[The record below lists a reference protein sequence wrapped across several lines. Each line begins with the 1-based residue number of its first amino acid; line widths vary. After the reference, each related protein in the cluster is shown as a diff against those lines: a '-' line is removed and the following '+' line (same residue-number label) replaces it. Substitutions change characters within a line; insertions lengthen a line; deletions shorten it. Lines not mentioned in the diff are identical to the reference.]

1 MKRSMELLPQV
12 SFSILLAL
20 SLRPRH
26 GYEIIKQVDEDS
38 MGKIKLGAGTLYGA
52 IKKLRADKYIT
63 EIKIDDSDR
72 RRYYKLTEKGQK
84 RLNMELDYFENTM
97 LVAQSRKINKKLL
110 TEISYA

>member
-38 MGKIKLGAGTLYGA
+38 MGKIKLGPGTLYGA
-52 IKKLRADKYIT
+52 IKKLRQDKYIKELAST
-63 EIKIDDSDR
+63 KDDR
-72 RRYYKLTEKGQK
+72 RRYYQLTEKGQN
-84 RLNMELDYFENTM
+84 RLNMELDYFSNTM
-97 LVAQSRKINKKLL
+97 AIAKARQANKKLAM
-110 TEISYA
+110 EFGYA

>member
-1 MKRSMELLPQV
+1 MKRSMDLLPQV

-52 IKKLRADKYIT
+52 IKTLRQDKYIKELPTLKT
-63 EIKIDDSDR
+63 ER
-72 RRYYKLTEKGQK
+72 RRYYQLTDKGRQ
-84 RLNMELDYFENTM
+84 RLNMELDYFSNTM
-97 LVAQSRKINKKLL
+97 EIAKARHINKQLL
-110 TEISYA
+110 TEVVYA